1 VAEGRLTDYL
11 GGVYGRS
18 SDYAGLLVTDSTA
31 QPMASTGEVEVS
43 LASLPAE
50 WLSRVARGE
59 AVMSEPYLDAGLG
72 RIVATLAVPIE
83 EGPLSFVGSLAATL
97 RFDAVDGI
105 LASFAPEG
113 AGRVALITSDG
124 RVIASSGGSG
134 AAGVESVDASV
145 LDALTETQGSAA
157 EYSDPSGTDMVGAL
171 TKIPGL
177 DWSIVAL
184 RPTEEAYAQVVQ
196 LRNSAFLLVSVILI
210 VVGGIAYMLGVVIV
224 RPLARLTDGAGAVAA
239 GDLSVVLPT
248 AGRGEVG
255 YLTAVFNDMV
265 ERLRQSRSEL
275 DDRNRELERLSVT
288 DLLTGL
294 HNRRYLLDAFDKEV
308 RRADRHERSF
318 CVLMIDVDRFKQYND
333 TYGHL
338 AGDEVLRK
346 MGVVLKE
353 ATRDLD
359 VTARYG
365 GEEFICLLPEC
376 DLANAVIAGERIRNR
391 LAKETFEGGTVTISV
406 GVAEFPT
413 HGENPAAVI
422 AEADAALY
430 EAKAAGRDQVKGAP
444 PRAEEETK
452 GKATKRTASAKTKR
466 SRSKKAEPEAGSKKQ
481 A

>member
-1 VAEGRLTDYL
+1 LLLSAPRIVVVPNPSLL
-11 GGVYGRS
+11 RS
-18 SDYAGLLVTDSTA
+18 SSVRRVFGSTA
-31 QPMASTGEVEVS
+31 
-43 LASLPAE
+43 
-50 WLSRVARGE
+50 
-59 AVMSEPYLDAGLG
+59 
-72 RIVATLAVPIE
+72 
-83 EGPLSFVGSLAATL
+83 
-97 RFDAVDGI
+97 
-105 LASFAPEG
+105 
-113 AGRVALITSDG
+113 
-124 RVIASSGGSG
+124 G
-134 AAGVESVDASV
+134 AA
-145 LDALTETQGSAA
+145 
-157 EYSDPSGTDMVGAL
+157 
-171 TKIPGL
+171 
-177 DWSIVAL
+177 
-184 RPTEEAYAQVVQ
+184 
-196 LRNSAFLLVSVILI
+196 
-210 VVGGIAYMLGVVIV
+210 
-224 RPLARLTDGAGAVAA
+224 AVAA
-239 GDLSVVLPT
+239 GDLSVELPT